1 MDFKPPREE
10 EMSRLLGDEYAGRIL
25 SMTYARPMSVQ
36 EISKVCG
43 IPIAVAYRRVN
54 HMEEVGLV
62 RCVKEEEV
70 YRGKKVKLYRCAVRA
85 VVLAFKEGRFS
96 VEVDPMPADEYEQD
110 EMGAQDMSAY
120 TNGA

>member
-25 SMTYARPMSVQ
+25 SMTYHHPMSVQ

-54 HMEEVGLV
+54 RMEDVGLV

-70 YRGKKVKLYRCAVRA
+70 YRGKKVKLFRCAVRS
-85 VVLAFKEGRFS
+85 VILTFREGRFS
-96 VEVDPMPADEYEQD
+96 VEVDAMAAEDVEEELAEQNV
-110 EMGAQDMSAY
+110 SAY
-120 TNGA
+120 TNGD